1 MTDRLRGL
9 KIDNQLECGRLL
21 DRKVG
26 RLGATQHLDDHLRPL
41 TIGLSETWPITY
53 KTTLFCHVW
62 PLVDCR
68 QAQRRDA
75 LDDDATVGEKQGRRQ
90 NVERLGARRLG
101 IVDRGHDLLEFGH
114 AINRKLDAMRARG
127 LLQRSKVTH
136 RGDPRV
142 GQRRYSARA
151 GHRLHQDVL
160 PLSVEFGREKAD
172 PRGIAARPREGLH
185 KPRSNHVFSHTDKG
199 YCPGCL
205 LEGARPAVC
214 ATDDR
219 IRRGLDDRRRAFGK
233 PVVIRD
239 AKATRDDDEVL
250 PFDESRASQLI
261 EQGDDPWRLP
271 SMGEQETEAID
282 TTRLLRA
289 RRKRPRNRAAEQRD
303 ELATFHSI
311 TSSASAS
318 SLSGTWRLSAL
329 AVLRLITSSN
339 LVDCMTGRSAGFS
352 PLRIRP
358 A

>member
-1 MTDRLRGL
+1 
-9 KIDNQLECGRLL
+9 L
-21 DRKVG
+21 D
-26 RLGATQHLDDHLRPL
+26 
-41 TIGLSETWPITY
+41 
-53 KTTLFCHVW
+53 
-62 PLVDCR
+62 
-68 QAQRRDA
+68 
-75 LDDDATVGEKQGRRQ
+75 
-90 NVERLGARRLG
+90 
-101 IVDRGHDLLEFGH
+101 FGN

-127 LLQRSKVTH
+127 LLQRLKVTH

-205 LEGARPAVC
+205 LEGARPAVR

-219 IRRGLDDRRRAFGK
+219 IGRGLDDRRRAFGK

-250 PFDESRASQLI
+250 PFDESREPQLI
-261 EQGDDPWRLP
+261 EESGDPWRLP

-289 RRKRPRNRAAEQRD
+289 RHDRPRSRTAEKRY
-303 ELATFHSI
+303 ELAPFHWPMSPVPPSERI
-311 TSSASAS
+311 AHLGTVNCWTYPPGRYETIAVTPPIIFSKEVAQNRPPHFLARTSSLPEIVSDQI
-318 SLSGTWRLSAL
+318 SGEGVWMK
-329 AVLRLITSSN
+329 I
-339 LVDCMTGRSAGFS
+339 
-352 PLRIRP
+352 
-358 A
+358 